1 VGRQEDY
8 YNAGGSCIDGD
19 SRHAMKSNRVH
30 KDGGLCLMLAAM
42 CNVFIFIGLKSFRLY
57 IFIRS
62 SMPCIF
68 CSLSPCM
75 VKCTTS
81 VPAQTVDV
89 DKLKEA
95 CMSDISYSPYAWMIV
110 LEKVIAAI
118 LSMLRMAAG
127 WDRVV
132 LLVPALHSRNPIGSK
147 HIRPYSIMSRL
158 KGNERI
164 KSPCSVLIREG
175 FNLLRFSSIQ
185 TEPNK
190 L

>member
-1 VGRQEDY
+1 MICLWDAREDY
-8 YNAGGSCIDGD
+8 SNAEGSCIDGD

-68 CSLSPCM
+68 CFLSPCM

-81 VPAQTVDV
+81 VPAQTVDM

-95 CMSDISYSPYAWMIV
+95 CMSDISRSPYAWTIV
-110 LEKVIAAI
+110 LQKVIAAI
-118 LSMLRMAAG
+118 LSMVRMTACRG
-127 WDRVV
+127 RGRECSSSPPYIPKIQF
-132 LLVPALHSRNPIGSK
+132 LLGLET
-147 HIRPYSIMSRL
+147 L
-158 KGNERI
+158 K
-164 KSPCSVLIREG
+164 
-175 FNLLRFSSIQ
+175 NLFDYV
-185 TEPNK
+185 
-190 L
+190 